1 MFSGTQ
7 KMRLP
12 GTSER
17 KYYRRDAAGAQK
29 GENINTEETEKSGEH
44 RERWRQTNGC
54 PVPHCGTGRRKKRHQ
69 QQSQRPPA

>member
-44 RERWRQTNGC
+44 RER
-54 PVPHCGTGRRKKRHQ
+54 
-69 QQSQRPPA
+69 